1 MMRPEGMYEDEG
13 DENDK
18 PGEEEDSEEEVESHD
33 DHFVD
38 PTKLFDEVS
47 LVNS

>member
-18 PGEEEDSEEEVESHD
+18 QGEKRTARRRLKVTMIIS
-33 DHFVD
+33 
-38 PTKLFDEVS
+38 
-47 LVNS
+47 